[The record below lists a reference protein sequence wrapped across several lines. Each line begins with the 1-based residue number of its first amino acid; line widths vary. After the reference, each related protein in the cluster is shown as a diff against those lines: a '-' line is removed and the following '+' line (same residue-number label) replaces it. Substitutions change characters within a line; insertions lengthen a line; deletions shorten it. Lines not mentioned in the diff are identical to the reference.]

1 MDFRKKGKDFS
12 TSDIKF
18 FLRQVSK

>member
-12 TSDIKF
+12 TSDIKC
-18 FLRQVSK
+18 FLRRMFK